1 MKYRFLLFDLDNT
14 LLDFD
19 ANEAQALPRVFAA
32 HGVTLTPEIRAV
44 YDAINHGLWQD
55 YEAGKVAIETVLNTR
70 FAKTMQHG
78 NATTAAFSA
87 MGTSRFP
94 GRWSCAKTLLPPIH
108 MRCMW

>member
-44 YDAINHGLWQD
+44 YDAINHGLW
-55 YEAGKVAIETVLNTR
+55 
-70 FAKTMQHG
+70 
-78 NATTAAFSA
+78 
-87 MGTSRFP
+87 
-94 GRWSCAKTLLPPIH
+94 
-108 MRCMW
+108 